1 MARRIDR
8 DVRPL
13 VKAAQQ
19 QGWTL
24 DFTKSG
30 HVKMIPPAG
39 GAPIFA
45 SKTPSDHR
53 SLKNFAAQ
61 LRRAGVKGV

>member
-1 MARRIDR
+1 MAPYYDR
-8 DVRPL
+8 EMRPTVKTAVR
-13 VKAAQQ
+13 